1 MRLIFVLGV
10 VSVFAFEI
18 VQADDASRT
27 SCINKFLKYFSTFF
41 AATQIGGYAD
51 VGMSQVLVHAN
62 GSKIVDAVTDA
73 VMNNLTSSQY
83 SQSSTLMVSAAQKF
97 GSYEKIN
104 STIQKC
110 VKGAGPTLLKLYSK
124 ITNKINK
131 ANGNS
136 AKMAVGYKFADKKFT
151 LKLSKKLV
159 KKCKSKLSD
168 DEWQKGVSLLKNY
181 VKFETLGVKL

>member
-1 MRLIFVLGV
+1 MRLIVVLCV
-10 VSVFAFEI
+10 VSVIGFGI
-18 VQADDASRT
+18 VRGDDART
-27 SCINKFLKYFSTFF
+27 LCINKFLKYFSTFF
-41 AATQIGGYAD
+41 AASQVGGYAD
-51 VGMSQVLVHAN
+51 VGMSQVIVHAN
-62 GSKIVDAVTDA
+62 SSKIVDAVINA

-83 SQSSTLMVSAAQKF
+83 SQGSTLLVSAAQKF

-110 VKGAGPTLLKLYSK
+110 IQGAAPTLLKLYPK
-124 ITNKINK
+124 ITNKVNA

-136 AKMAVGYKFADKKFT
+136 AKTAAGYKFADNKFK
-151 LKLSKKLV
+151 LKLCKTLV

-181 VKFETLGVKL
+181 IKFETLGVKV